1 MNKRLNRRIFAGIAG
16 ALSLWV
22 LAACG
27 NEVMET
33 SNNGEGVVADAPSTN
48 GIAINVPVSNID
60 PEGNFYLDHTT
71 FRNAVTETG
80 ESMEGGIL
88 NVGLVQNDPPAGI
101 LNAAWST
108 TVPDTFIRQFFDEP
122 MYQVGEDLTMNQ
134 EGVATWVL
142 HEDGRTFTWT
152 IHEDAFW
159 SDGTPLTARDWV
171 FAHEVIASPDY
182 TGVRFDNAIQNVV
195 GIVDFHNGDADDIAG
210 LRIIDERTLEME
222 FYTASPSLLSGGVWA
237 NAIPYHVFGDIPVG
251 EMQESAFIRE
261 TPIGFGPFVLE
272 TVVPGEAWSFVRN
285 ENYWRGDV
293 NLDGVDVRVIHHDLV
308 GQALRA
314 GSVDIVNA
322 FSMALIPYYF
332 DMTNVEWIGTPA
344 GSYNYLSFN
353 LGFFEDGEVVPRE
366 DHPANSVYLRRAIWH
381 AVDFDLIGRRLFSG
395 LTWSASGLVPPSVPF
410 FYNADLQRPE
420 PSLEAAR
427 NSLAA
432 GGFVDVD
439 GDGYVEMPDGSP
451 LVIRFYNSTP
461 ATDAAEAQQMFMVQS
476 WREAG
481 INIEVNNVEFVTLG
495 QMMHNNEPT
504 IDLFW
509 RGRGLGWDQDPTGR
523 YGRFAPFNFAR
534 YTSEELDAL
543 LEAINTPEA
552 LDPQVRLEAM
562 NAWQEYML
570 DNVAVIAATN
580 SMLVLPV
587 NRRVQ
592 NFDLGSL
599 GAMFGSGG
607 GYWHE
612 VSLLQEEAFV
622 DGQ

>member
-1 MNKRLNRRIFAGIAG
+1 MKKQSMWKKFAGVAG
-16 ALSLWV
+16 ALSLLV

-27 NEVMET
+27 NEVAGT
-33 SNNGEGVVADAPSTN
+33 SENGEGTLAVAPETN
-48 GIAINVPVSNID
+48 GVAINVPVANVTD
-60 PEGNFYLDHTT
+60 EGIFYLDHST
-71 FRNAVTETG
+71 FRNAMTITG

-101 LNAAWST
+101 LNPTWST
-108 TVPDTFIRQFFDEP
+108 TVPDGFITQFLNES

-134 EGVATWVL
+134 EGVATWEL

-152 IHEDAFW
+152 INENAYW
-159 SDGTPLTARDWV
+159 SDGMPVTAQDWV

-182 TGVRFDNAIQNVV
+182 TGIRFDNAIRNVV
-195 GIVDFHNGDADDIAG
+195 GIDAFHNGEADEIAG
-210 LRIIDERTLEME
+210 LRILDDRTLEME
-222 FYTASPSLLSGGVWA
+222 FYIASPSLLSGGVWA
-237 NAIPYHVFGDIPVG
+237 TALPYHIFGEIPVA
-251 EMQESAFIRE
+251 EMVESAFIRE
-261 TPIGFGPFVLE
+261 TPVGFGPFVLE
-272 TVVPGEAWSFVRN
+272 TVVPGEQWSFVRN
-285 ENYWRGDV
+285 ENYWRGAV
-293 NLDGVDVRVIHHDLV
+293 NLDGVNVRVIHNDLV
-308 GQALRA
+308 GQELRA
-314 GSVDIVNA
+314 GTVDIVNA
-322 FSMALIPYYF
+322 FPAALIQYYF

-353 LGFFEDGEVVPRE
+353 LGFFEEGEVVPRE

-381 AVDFDLIGRRLFSG
+381 AVDFDEIGRRLFSG
-395 LTWSASGLVPPSVPF
+395 LTWSASGLVPPSVPH
-410 FYNADLQRPE
+410 FYNADLQRPVASIE
-420 PSLEAAR
+420 EAR
-427 NSLAA
+427 NALEA
-432 GGFVDVD
+432 GGFVDID
-439 GDGYVEMPDGSP
+439 GDGYVENPDGTP

-461 ATDAAEAQQMFMVQS
+461 ATEAAEAQQSFMVQS

-543 LEAINTPEA
+543 LEAINAPEA
-552 LDPQVRLEAM
+552 LDPEVRLAAM
-562 NAWQEYML
+562 NEWQEYML
-570 DNVAVIAATN
+570 ENVAVIAATN

-612 VSLLQEEAFV
+612 VSLLQDSAFV